1 MQIVCQKY
9 KFTPLQ
15 RLCNAQKKAKYLS
28 LRTGKAGQEEE
39 EEEEEEREE
48 REERN
53 KRNDERGG
61 AYAGSRAKKGQKQ
74 MGYGVWGMK
83 CKCECRWAGADW
95 MSKLSKSAKPQYFIQ
110 G

>member
-1 MQIVCQKY
+1 MQIVCQKH

-28 LRTGKAGQEEE
+28 LCTGKAGQ
-39 EEEEEEREE
+39 EEEEEREE

-61 AYAGSRAKKGQKQ
+61 AYAGGRAKKGQKQ
-74 MGYGVWGMK
+74 MGYGVWGMGY
-83 CKCECRWAGADW
+83 EV
-95 MSKLSKSAKPQYFIQ
+95 
-110 G
+110 

>member
-39 EEEEEEREE
+39 EEEEEEEDKGVESNREMQM
-48 REERN
+48 R
-53 KRNDERGG
+53 
-61 AYAGSRAKKGQKQ
+61 KK
-74 MGYGVWGMK
+74 
-83 CKCECRWAGADW
+83 
-95 MSKLSKSAKPQYFIQ
+95 
-110 G
+110 

>member
-39 EEEEEEREE
+39 EEEE

-74 MGYGVWGMK
+74 MGYGVWGMGYGV
-83 CKCECRWAGADW
+83 WG
-95 MSKLSKSAKPQYFIQ
+95 MGY
-110 G
+110 GV